1 MRDQNGDDIFAKT
14 TTKKHFLV
22 LHLIKIITEFQLPIG
37 TRELASSVQGRG
49 RCSLVVYS
57 ITMEDAEQQQN
68 EAEVRSSRPGKAT
81 RAAQAKKEADQRRAL
96 NTIIDMV
103 ESRLNTGPKNGSGL
117 RWEDEVSAGAFD
129 ETSLAQY
136 CKMSV
141 GTPIIHLFIQFFRIS
156 PCNTLSHTHLFCTF
170 FFLMEQESRR
180 AFAASSPRRRSRRA
194 QIRGSHRRCQ
204 RGVQPCAECGSR

>member
-1 MRDQNGDDIFAKT
+1 MGAARARESLDKW
-14 TTKKHFLV
+14 V
-22 LHLIKIITEFQLPIG
+22 VITRKETEGHKGQ
-37 TRELASSVQGRG
+37 VQGRG
-49 RCSLVVYS
+49 RCSLVYS

-141 GTPIIHLFIQFFRIS
+141 GTPIIHLFIQFF
-156 PCNTLSHTHLFCTF
+156 PTFCY
-170 FFLMEQESRR
+170 
-180 AFAASSPRRRSRRA
+180 
-194 QIRGSHRRCQ
+194 
-204 RGVQPCAECGSR
+204 